1 MTEYT
6 VTAEEVEATIKR
18 QLTYD
23 QAACL
28 KQIEEFRTD
37 MSVAKSVTHMLKW
50 DSAPVI
56 AAEFSYHQHTK
67 TLGRVGSEEC
77 SLVESIKQTQVSLE
91 RALIQN
97 QWRGRSTS
105 DFHNAADSATTEIA
119 SQLVTRYQDWSDQA
133 KEHGLI

>member
-1 MTEYT
+1 MEYT

-18 QLTYD
+18 QLTQD
-23 QAACL
+23 QAECL
-28 KQIEEFRTD
+28 KQIEKFRTD
-37 MSVAKSVTHMLKW
+37 MSVAKSVAHMLDW

-67 TLGRVGSEEC
+67 TLGRVGREEC

-91 RALIQN
+91 RGLIQN

-105 DFHNAADSATTEIA
+105 DFHNAVDSATTEIA
-119 SQLVTRYQDWSDQA
+119 SQLVTQYQYWSDQA

>member
-56 AAEFSYHQHTK
+56 AAEFSYYEYAK

-77 SLVESIKQTQVSLE
+77 SLVESLEETRASLE
-91 RALIQN
+91 RALIEN

-105 DFHNAADSATTEIA
+105 DFHNAVNSATADIA
-119 SQLVTRYQDWSDQA
+119 SQLVRQFKDWSDKA